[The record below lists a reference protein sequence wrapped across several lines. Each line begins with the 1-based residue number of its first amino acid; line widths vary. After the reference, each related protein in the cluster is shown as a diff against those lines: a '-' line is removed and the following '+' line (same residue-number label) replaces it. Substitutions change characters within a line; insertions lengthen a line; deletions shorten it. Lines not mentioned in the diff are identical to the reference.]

1 MIREDSYA
9 DKVLKNVE
17 DICRVHNKDMR
28 LVWILLFLR
37 GDYAKN
43 AALKYYAI
51 REQVMGGCTS
61 PYFYLEAYL
70 LLEKEPYIMTEMG
83 ELECR
88 LLLWACRKHAIT
100 KELAIQV
107 THLAGDLRTYEE
119 RVYKILCGCYAVSY
133 THLTLPT
140 ILRV

>member
-1 MIREDSYA
+1 MGILPLSDHPLIREDSYA

-61 PYFYLEAYL
+61 PYFLFRGISA
-70 LLEKEPYIMTEMG
+70 
-83 ELECR
+83 
-88 LLLWACRKHAIT
+88 A
-100 KELAIQV
+100 
-107 THLAGDLRTYEE
+107 
-119 RVYKILCGCYAVSY
+119 
-133 THLTLPT
+133 
-140 ILRV
+140 